1 MTPQAILALIN
12 AVLTLIERIPPLVDA
27 LKQDAEQSPEDE
39 AKLDERISTLKNEAH
54 WMLQ

>member
-12 AVLTLIERIPPLVDA
+12 AVLMLIERIPPLVDA
-27 LKQDAEQSPEDE
+27 LKQDAELSPQDE
-39 AKLDERISTLKNEAH
+39 AKLDERISALKNKAH